1 MPEVVQAG
9 ELAPVVPEETKPAP
23 AAEEQK
29 TEQPAAAEETAQP
42 EETTEQQEAKKQSK
56 FQRRLDRQKTA
67 RIQAETRAEIAEKR
81 LAELEA
87 QSKPQPSG
95 EKEPQRN
102 DIDPK
107 TGAEYTYEDYLRAV
121 AKYDAKQE
129 TDKTLKAE
137 REARQGK
144 EKQGTEAARNEKL
157 AKDWTEREKTFQSAT
172 KDYEETVMPF
182 VDDELQS
189 FSQQARMAIVESE
202 VGPNLLHHLA
212 THLEEAERIA
222 GLSPNRQIAEL
233 GKLEEKI
240 SAPPKKTTSAPAP
253 ITPVNGGKT
262 ASKDI
267 SKMSQEEYEQ
277 HRKSQGARWAR

>member
-1 MPEVVQAG
+1 MGMSMPEVTQAG
-9 ELAPVVPEETKPAP
+9 ELAPAPAVEEKPAP
-23 AAEEQK
+23 VAEEQK
-29 TEQPAAAEETAQP
+29 TETAADVTADP
-42 EETTEQQEAKKQSK
+42 EQETTEQQEAKKQSK

-67 RIQAETRAEIAEKR
+67 RIQAETRAEIAER
-81 LAELEA
+81 RVAELEA
-87 QSKPQPSG
+87 QSKPQPKEG
-95 EKEPQRN
+95 E
-102 DIDPK
+102 PK
-107 TGAEYTYEDYLRAV
+107 REDFPDDYEAYLRAV
-121 AKYDAKQE
+121 ARYDAKQE
-129 TDKTLKAE
+129 TAATLKAE

-157 AKDWTEREKTFQSAT
+157 AKDWTEREKTFQAAT
-172 KDYEETVMPF
+172 KDYEETVTPF

-202 VGPNLLHHLA
+202 VGPNLLFHLA

-222 GLSPNRQIAEL
+222 GLSPVRQIAEL
-233 GKLEEKI
+233 GKLEDKI

-253 ITPVNGGKT
+253 ISPVNGGKT

>member
-1 MPEVVQAG
+1 MPEVTQAG
-9 ELAPVVPEETKPAP
+9 ELAPAVVEEKPAP
-23 AAEEQK
+23 VAEDQK
-29 TEQPAAAEETAQP
+29 TEPAADVTAEP
-42 EETTEQQEAKKQSK
+42 EQETTEQQEAKKQSK

-67 RIQAETRAEIAEKR
+67 RIQAETRADIAER
-81 LAELEA
+81 RVAELEA
-87 QSKPQPSG
+87 QSKPQPASG
-95 EKEPQRN
+95 E
-102 DIDPK
+102 PK
-107 TGAEYTYEDYLRAV
+107 REDFPDDYEAYLRAV
-121 AKYDAKQE
+121 ARHDARQE
-129 TDKTLKAE
+129 TAATLKAE